1 MRFPSTWPFV
11 SPTSLSIIPGKS
23 SDPQLPP
30 ILRLSRLSSLSMGR
44 RDQPRGGPEEAPL
57 NPASHPRAAA
67 PRALRA
73 PWTEMAPDPGLLRA
87 TKGVGESQTQLR
99 WVSRAHRC
107 PPQAHT
113 PRLWARIQAR
123 GDLGLQLKENPTVNY
138 FCSM

>member
-1 MRFPSTWPFV
+1 MIESSFSTLEVYFLTPPQV
-11 SPTSLSIIPGKS
+11 L
-23 SDPQLPP
+23 PQLT
-30 ILRLSRLSSLSMGR
+30 LKVTFLS
-44 RDQPRGGPEEAPL
+44 QPRFAPARRRPAGPTPPL
-57 NPASHPRAAA
+57 DRDGTRP
-67 PRALRA
+67 
-73 PWTEMAPDPGLLRA
+73 APDPGLLRA

-107 PPQAHT
+107 PPQAYT